1 MALTAGQIVKT
12 AHDLVAQYGL
22 QDVSMRRVAGE
33 LGVRPGA
40 LYYHLP
46 NKQEMLRQVAHRMLD
61 PLRNAVGAPSELMC
75 RLRQT
80 LLPLRDG
87 GDLTLIAYALDPE
100 LPPVPALRA
109 ALLNAGQTRSQAAER
124 ASVLMRYALGA
135 VAVEQNARMFGTQTE
150 DDALLYERAVSLL
163 VSTAED
169 LNTVQ

>member
-1 MALTAGQIVKT
+1 
-12 AHDLVAQYGL
+12 
-22 QDVSMRRVAGE
+22 MRRVAAE

-61 PLRNAVGAPSELMC
+61 PLRDAVGAPSELM
-75 RLRQT
+75 RLLRQT
-80 LLPLRDG
+80 LLPLRDS

-109 ALLNAGQTRSQAAER
+109 ALLDAGQSPAQAAER

-135 VAVEQNARMFGTQTE
+135 VAIEQNARMFGTQTE
-150 DDALLYERAVSLL
+150 DDSLLYESAVALL
-163 VSTAED
+163 TTSTEN